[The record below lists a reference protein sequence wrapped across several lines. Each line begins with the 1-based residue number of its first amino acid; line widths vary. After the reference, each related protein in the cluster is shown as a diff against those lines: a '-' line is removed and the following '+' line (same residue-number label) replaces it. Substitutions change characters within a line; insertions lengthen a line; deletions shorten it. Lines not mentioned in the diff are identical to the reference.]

1 MSRTLTVGL
10 DGSPESLAAAEWAA
24 REALLW
30 PAALRAVYAGDQ
42 QPSAYRPFAGETVPA
57 PGEDRAER
65 MLREVRAT
73 LTHRHPGLHVTTD
86 RLEGRPAAALLE
98 AAGDAELLVLGSR
111 GLGRAAGHLLGSVAS
126 AVLARAERPVVLV
139 RADDGTG
146 EQPAR
151 DQAGA
156 VEGAVVLGL
165 ELHDQADDALL
176 AFAFEA
182 ASRRGAALRIVHG
195 WRLPAYPDVLSAGTD
210 EREVL
215 DALLRPWREKYP
227 TVEVTGEAVVG
238 GAGPHLVDAS
248 RNAALV
254 VVGHRG
260 SHATAVGSVG
270 PVTQEVVRH
279 AVAPVAVVPHG

>member
-86 RLEGRPAAALLE
+86 RLEGRPATALLE
-98 AAGDAELLVLGSR
+98 AARDAELLVLGSR
-111 GLGRAAGHLLGSVAS
+111 GLGRTAGHLLGSVAS

-139 RADDGTG
+139 RADDG
-146 EQPAR
+146 A
-151 DQAGA
+151 DA
-156 VEGAVVLGL
+156 VEGDVVLGL
-165 ELHDQADDALL
+165 ELHDQADDSLL

-248 RNAALV
+248 RDAALV

-260 SHATAVGSVG
+260 SHASAVGSVG

>member
-1 MSRTLTVGL
+1 M
-10 DGSPESLAAAEWAA
+10 
-24 REALLW
+24 
-30 PAALRAVYAGDQ
+30 
-42 QPSAYRPFAGETVPA
+42 
-57 PGEDRAER
+57 
-65 MLREVRAT
+65 
-73 LTHRHPGLHVTTD
+73 
-86 RLEGRPAAALLE
+86 
-98 AAGDAELLVLGSR
+98 
-111 GLGRAAGHLLGSVAS
+111 
-126 AVLARAERPVVLV
+126 LV
-139 RADDGTG
+139 RADDG
-146 EQPAR
+146 A
-151 DQAGA
+151 DA
-156 VEGAVVLGL
+156 VEGDVVLGL
-165 ELHDQADDALL
+165 ELHDQADDSLL

-260 SHATAVGSVG
+260 SHASAVGSVG